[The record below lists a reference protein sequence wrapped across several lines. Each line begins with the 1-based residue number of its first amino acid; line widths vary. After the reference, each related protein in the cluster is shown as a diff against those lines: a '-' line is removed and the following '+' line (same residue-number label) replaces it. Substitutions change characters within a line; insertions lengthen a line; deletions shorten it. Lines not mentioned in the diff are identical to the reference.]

1 MSVWM
6 AIHPRSN
13 GTRILATAGVQQ
25 TLLKAQLRTSPH
37 HRRALPSLLEALA
50 LWEGSEVR
58 AALVA
63 DERADTSGTNLFTDS
78 FDLVE
83 STPLYQLS
91 IVGGVMRRSHRD
103 GLRGL
108 GDFRDLRRV
117 LVEEVAR

>member
-1 MSVWM
+1 M
-6 AIHPRSN
+6 
-13 GTRILATAGVQQ
+13 
-25 TLLKAQLRTSPH
+25 
-37 HRRALPSLLEALA
+37 EALA

>member
-6 AIHPRSN
+6 AIHPRSS
-13 GTRILATAGVQQ
+13 GTRILVTAGVQQ
-25 TLLKAQLRTSPH
+25 TLLKAHLRTNPH
-37 HRRALPSLLEALA
+37 HRRALPSLMEALA

-63 DERADTSGTNLFTDS
+63 DERADTSGTNLFTDC

-83 STPLYQLS
+83 PTPLYQLTV
-91 IVGGVMRRSHRD
+91 VGGVMRRDRRD
-103 GLRGL
+103 VLRGL

>member
-6 AIHPRSN
+6 AIHPRSS

-25 TLLKAQLRTSPH
+25 TLLKAQLQTSPH
-37 HRRALPSLLEALA
+37 HPRALPSLIEALA

-63 DERADTSGTNLFTDS
+63 DERADTSGTNLFTDC
-78 FDLVE
+78 FTLVE
-83 STPLYQLS
+83 PTPLYQLTV
-91 IVGGVMRRSHRD
+91 IGGVTRRDRRD
-103 GLRGL
+103 VLRGL